1 MGTSTSSSSSSSN
14 TSQAGLLEKAWTDR
28 NFKTRLINDPVT
40 VCAEERVDISKYLP
54 ANYKKGDKIPVTI
67 PDPPAN
73 IGTMTL
79 AQIQAAASTTMSSGA
94 EMF

>member
-1 MGTSTSSSSSSSN
+1 MGTSTSSSSSN
-14 TSQAGLLEKAWTDR
+14 TDQVRLLEKAWADEK
-28 NFKTRLINDPVT
+28 FATRLINDPVT

-54 ANYKKGDKIPVTI
+54 ANYKKGDRIPVTI
-67 PDPPAN
+67 PDPPEN

-79 AQIQAAASTTMSSGA
+79 TQIQAAASTTMSSGA